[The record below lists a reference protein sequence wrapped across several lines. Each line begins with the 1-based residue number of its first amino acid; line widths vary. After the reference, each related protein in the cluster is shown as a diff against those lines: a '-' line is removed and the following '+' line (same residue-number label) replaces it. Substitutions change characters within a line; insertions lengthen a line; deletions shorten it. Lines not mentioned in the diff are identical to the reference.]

1 MTADKLSQL
10 KKDYAK
16 LQKKYKL
23 PDFAKLNLEFEIER
37 LAGKN
42 TEFLLRG
49 VRRSIERKAGDFL
62 KMLEEFVNPGF
73 ASIAS
78 LTLLKSFGDKEK
90 KLIKDGYQSLVGLI
104 IKSAILET
112 DYDEKKEAEFIKEAL
127 KIWEAAKKELNEL
140 MKSAEQVWQ
149 KKIEEKKV
157 DYKYFG

>member
-1 MTADKLSQL
+1 MAADKLAQL

-37 LAGKN
+37 LAERN
-42 TEFLLRG
+42 TDFLLRN
-49 VRRSIERKAGDFL
+49 VRRSIERKTGDFL

-90 KLIKDGYQSLVGLI
+90 KLIKDSYQTLVGLI
-104 IKSAILET
+104 IKSAVLET
-112 DYDEKKEAEFIKEAL
+112 DYEEKTEAEFIKEAL
-127 KIWEAAKKELNEL
+127 KTWEAAKKDLNEL
-140 MKSAEQVWQ
+140 MKSAEHIW
-149 KKIEEKKV
+149 KRKIEEEKV
-157 DYKYFG
+157 DYKYLG